1 VADNAGVIAD
11 PLFVGITRPAMAWGV
26 TYSALL
32 INGVLTV
39 EAFLLT
45 RNLLCLLLAI
55 PLHGL
60 FWVACLSEPRFL
72 ELWSAWAQSALR
84 HGLANTRYW
93 GVASRSPLST
103 ARLGRRQ
110 CPPTVLL

>member
-1 VADNAGVIAD
+1 VAGNAGVVAD

-32 INGVLTV
+32 INGVVTV

-45 RNLLCLLLAI
+45 RNLLCLFLAI

-60 FWVACLSEPRFL
+60 FWMACLSEPRFL

-93 GVASRSPLST
+93 GVASLSPLST
-103 ARLGRRQ
+103 TRQ
-110 CPPTVLL
+110 TRGQHVPTVVP

>member
-1 VADNAGVIAD
+1 MAGNTGVIAD

-32 INGVLTV
+32 INGVVTV

-45 RNLLCLLLAI
+45 RNLLCLCLAI

-60 FWVACLSEPRFL
+60 FWMACLSEPRFL
-72 ELWSAWAQSALR
+72 ELWSVWAQSALR
-84 HGLANTRYW
+84 HGLGNARYW
-93 GVASRSPLST
+93 GVASLGPLST
-103 ARLGRRQ
+103 TRRDRRRIPAVRL
-110 CPPTVLL
+110 